1 MKNKKSQIELTTGI
15 YIRSLGL
22 LIIMIAAPSV
32 VVNPTN
38 ITAQIILLLGEFILV
53 IGGFIK
59 WLNFNLYHY

>member
-38 ITAQIILLLGEFILV
+38 ITAQIILLLGEFILA

-59 WLNFNLYHY
+59 